1 MKPPAKKTRHKLSV
15 DDSNSDQ
22 YIGLAS
28 PEADYKVSLLINQEL
43 GINLKSSS
51 PVIKTANEK
60 EISFSKFSCDSK
72 YTETYYELISNQ
84 SGKETLLSKIP
95 SLDYIL
101 RIKGT
106 PGTEAIDNII
116 RKIRNI
122 KEITGVF
129 VLDKKRQIE
138 NSVLKILT

>member
-15 DDSNSDQ
+15 DDSNSDH
-22 YIGLAS
+22 YIGLVS

-43 GINLKSSS
+43 GINLKSTR
-51 PVIKTANEK
+51 PVIKTINKK

-72 YTETYYELISNQ
+72 YTEASYELISNRF
-84 SGKETLLSKIP
+84 GKETLLSKIP

-106 PGTEAIDNII
+106 LDTDTIDNII

-122 KEITGVF
+122 REITGVF
-129 VLDKKRQIE
+129 LLDKRKQIE
-138 NSVLKILT
+138 DSVLKILT